1 MLNKEVLINIFK
13 KLLEEAKNS
22 CDDFNSADGKIGDGD
37 LGVTILHG
45 LEEINNTINKF
56 SDDIGA
62 NFMLCSQAFVKKSG
76 SSFGTLIAFSFMNI
90 SKNLKGKTECNHD
103 DIISIFETALKTI
116 LERGKTNLGDKTIAD
131 TLDLIIKNLK
141 VNQNY
146 SDVFKSSTKQALE
159 DFKGKKIRIGRARMF
174 EDKTKDLD
182 DPGMFA
188 LNRLTSVFQLMET
201 LILLALVI
209 VVGWVL
215 FRPFSKRELDKYNDR
230 DNWPNM
236 DL

>member
-1 MLNKEVLINIFK
+1 MLNKNKLVNIFQ
-13 KLLEEAKNS
+13 KLLDEAKNS
-22 CDDFNSADGKIGDGD
+22 YDEFNTADGKIGDGD

-45 LEEINNTINKF
+45 LEEVNNNIDKF
-56 SDDIGA
+56 SDDMGA

-103 DIISIFETALKTI
+103 DIVSIFETALKTI

-141 VNQNY
+141 DNQNY

-159 DFKGKKIRIGRARMF
+159 DYKGKKIKIGRARMF

-188 LNRLTSVFQLMET
+188 LNRLTSVF
-201 LILLALVI
+201 
-209 VVGWVL
+209 
-215 FRPFSKRELDKYNDR
+215 
-230 DNWPNM
+230 
-236 DL
+236 